1 MRILLSA
8 LVLLITVQTAIA
20 DDKAA
25 EKARILAFMQ
35 HTFNVIAS
43 GDPEQWQAILTDK
56 AHNLSFSGVNL
67 PQGEWRMRERAYK
80 DRLAQLD
87 GMPTD
92 YLERWIGEP
101 TVLIRGPIA
110 VVWGEY
116 EFWIDGEFSH
126 CGVDTVNLA
135 KIDGT
140 WKIAHFMYTAEPE
153 GCPDGYPRRLD

>member
-8 LVLLITVQTAIA
+8 LLLLITGQTAFA

-25 EKARILAFMQ
+25 EETKILEFMQ
-35 HTFNVIAS
+35 HTFDVIAS

-67 PQGEWRMRERAYK
+67 PLGEWRMRERAYK
-80 DRLAQLD
+80 DRLVQME
-87 GMPTD
+87 GTPTG

-116 EFWIDGEFSH
+116 EFWSDGEFSH

-135 KIDGT
+135 KIEGK
-140 WKIAHFMYTAEPE
+140 WKIAHFMWTAEPD
-153 GCPDGYPRRLD
+153 GCPDGYPRPLD

>member
-25 EKARILAFMQ
+25 EKAKILAFMQ
-35 HTFNVIAS
+35 HTFDVIAS
-43 GDPEQWQAILTDK
+43 GDPEQWQAILTEK

-87 GMPTD
+87 GM
-92 YLERWIGEP
+92 
-101 TVLIRGPIA
+101 
-110 VVWGEY
+110 
-116 EFWIDGEFSH
+116 
-126 CGVDTVNLA
+126 
-135 KIDGT
+135 
-140 WKIAHFMYTAEPE
+140 
-153 GCPDGYPRRLD
+153 RRRIIWNAGSANPQC

>member
-43 GDPEQWQAILTDK
+43 GDPEQWQAILTEK